1 AAANGSPSAAEDSGR
16 VGVISA
22 QVHPAEIYVRVHLG
36 GRQILTI
43 LVTGCE
49 RSIIGKSL
57 IPDLQLTDTGLSLFA
72 ANGTS
77 IPLVGAVTLTF
88 DLEGHPAST
97 NVVVTE
103 ALDELI
109 LGIDWL
115 STHRCQWDL
124 GTATLKLNGRE
135 IPVYKRPTRAS
146 VRRIFVSDAQVLPP
160 GHQNN
165 VTVRVIRNGMREP
178 RTFEPKALQRGLVVA
193 RTLLQGDATQAVIRV
208 VN

>member
-22 QVHPAEIYVRVHLG
+22 QVHPAEIYVRVNLN

-43 LVTGCE
+43 LDTGCE

-57 IPDLQLTDTGLSLFA
+57 IPELKLTDTGLNLFA

-77 IPLVGAVTLTF
+77 IPLVGAVTLNF
-88 DLEGHPAST
+88 SLEGYPASA

-103 ALDELI
+103 VLDDMV

-115 STHRCQWDL
+115 STHRCQWDF
-124 GTATLKLNGRE
+124 GTSTLRLDGRE
-135 IPVYKRPTRAS
+135 IPVHKRPIQAV
-146 VRRIFVSDAQVLPP
+146 VRRSYVAEALVLQSGEQTYRTKP
-160 GHQNN
+160 
-165 VTVRVIRNGMREP
+165 VTKKG
-178 RTFEPKALQRGLVVA
+178 
-193 RTLLQGDATQAVIRV
+193 
-208 VN
+208 